1 MVKTKRIFAS
11 FSVDDID
18 AANRF
23 YRQTLGVKTELVAD
37 DGPLFLYG
45 PEGSATLVY
54 LKADHAPASY
64 TVLNLSVE
72 DIATSVDELTARGVE
87 FQRFPGIETDGRGI
101 HRSGGHSIAWFTDS
115 AGNGLSV
122 VQES

>member
-1 MVKTKRIFAS
+1 MVQTTRIFGS
-11 FSVDDID
+11 FSVDDIN
-18 AANRF
+18 AASRF
-23 YRQTLGVKTELVAD
+23 YEQTLDIKTELATD
-37 DGPLFLYG
+37 DGPLFLYS

-54 LKADHAPASY
+54 LKTDHTPASY

-72 DIATSVDELTARGVE
+72 DIATAVDELTTRGVD
-87 FQRFPGIETDGRGI
+87 FQRFSGIETDARGI
-101 HRSGGHSIAWFTDS
+101 HRSGGHSIAWFTDP